1 MHSSSGAAKLI
12 SAGAL
17 LATLPMVLLSSTQID
32 YDPGALTPKPR
43 AFLLLA
49 FEAYDAL
56 AGGARCGLDGLD
68 EVTVGRGPR
77 EQIRVS
83 IAGRT
88 ILEIR
93 APSPILSKQ
102 HARFFRNGNTWMV
115 EELTSKNGVYVNW
128 KAITGATPLT
138 SGDVI
143 ALGHLYFIF
152 HVEETE
158 RLADIDGAK
167 RPEGPPGMVS
177 LVPEMERRFRDLKDE
192 AGRNTSI
199 TIVGETGTGKEITA
213 SAIHAL
219 SRRRGKF
226 IAVNCGAIPKD
237 LIQSELFGHEEGA
250 FTGAKRFGG
259 HIRDADKGTLFLD
272 EAPESPEPV
281 QVALLRV
288 LEQRTVTPLGSSE
301 ARPVEVRVVVATQ
314 KPLSEY
320 VSEGRF
326 REDLEARLDAY
337 TIELLPLRE
346 RIADIGILVADIL
359 RAQGVRPE
367 DKPRFTTEAAAR
379 LLRYGWS
386 KNIRGLRN
394 VIARA
399 WGRHVQG
406 EMNGRTLE
414 PLGKEPVTE
423 TVNSQERQLVALLRQ
438 TKGNIAEVA
447 RRMNRSRGTI
457 DFFMKRF
464 GLDPKSFRSG

>member
-1 MHSSSGAAKLI
+1 MA
-12 SAGAL
+12 
-17 LATLPMVLLSSTQID
+17 LLSSTQID
-32 YDPGALTPKPR
+32 FDPTALTPKPR

-49 FEAYDAL
+49 LEANDAL
-56 AGGARCGLDGLD
+56 AGGGRFGLDGLD

-77 EQIRVS
+77 EHQRLK
-83 IAGRT
+83 IAGRDV
-88 ILEIR
+88 LEIH

-102 HARFFRNGNTWMV
+102 HARFCRNGNAWTV
-115 EELTSKNGVYVNW
+115 EEVQSKNGVFVNW
-128 KAITGATPLT
+128 KAISGAATLTP
-138 SGDVI
+138 GDVI
-143 ALGHLYFIF
+143 ALGQLYFIF
-152 HVEETE
+152 HVEATE
-158 RLADIDGAK
+158 RLADVDGPR

-177 LVPEMERRFRDLKDE
+177 LVPEMERRLRDLKNE
-192 AGRNTSI
+192 ATKNTPI
-199 TIVGETGTGKEITA
+199 TIVGETGTGKEVTA
-213 SAIHAL
+213 SAIHVL
-219 SRRRGKF
+219 SRRRGRY

-250 FTGAKRFGG
+250 FTGARRFGG
-259 HIRDADKGTLFLD
+259 QIRDAEKGTFLLD
-272 EAPESPEPV
+272 EVIEAPEPV
-281 QVALLRV
+281 QISLLRF

-301 ARPVEVRVVVATQ
+301 ARPVDVRVVVAAQ
-314 KPLSEY
+314 KPLSEA
-320 VSEGRF
+320 VREGRF
-326 REDLEARLDAY
+326 RGDLEARLDAY

-346 RIADIGILVADIL
+346 RIADLGILIADIL
-359 RAQGVRPE
+359 RAQGVRAE

-399 WGRHVQG
+399 WGRQVEG

-414 PLGKEPVTE
+414 PLPKEVVTE
-423 TVNSQERQLVALLRQ
+423 TVNSQERQLVALLRL